1 MRPPMHD
8 VLRPPIVVI
17 GTNGRFPSAISTHQ
31 VENFG
36 LLTRKASDTGKK
48 AYGVG
53 KKGLFCPSNTVRL
66 PRRRRSVGR
75 GFEPPRARWSERF
88 GRHSLSQIIV
98 YASRCSRRITHSIV
112 NIVANNHIKTAFR
125 RTVKAAS

>member
-17 GTNGRFPSAISTHQ
+17 GTNGRFASAISTHQ

-36 LLTRKASDTGKK
+36 LLARGASDTGEKAECAGKK
-48 AYGVG
+48 AFFVPLTRVLSFVDGG
-53 KKGLFCPSNTVRL
+53 PSG
-66 PRRRRSVGR
+66 S
-75 GFEPPRARWSERF
+75 GFKPQRARWSERF
-88 GRHSLSQIIV
+88 GRYSLSQIIV
-98 YASRCSRRITHSIV
+98 YASRCSRRITHSMV